1 MSCSYDSQPASAE
14 RFNALLR
21 LPGLTG
27 NALGQVGVEELRNGE
42 LASSQR
48 VANVVVMVDRA
59 FEVTFV
65 RFGLTDYSEFWVPVR
80 GGGDVFGSLTSRGLS
95 YRPKYVAVICVLS
108 CPSSRLIICRAIAS

>member
-1 MSCSYDSQPASAE
+1 VSCSYDTQLACAE

-21 LPGLTG
+21 VPLLTG
-27 NALGQVGVEELRNGE
+27 NALGQVGAEELRNGG

-48 VANVVVMVDRA
+48 VANVIVMVDRA

-65 RFGLTDYSEFWVPVR
+65 SLGLRDYPVRYVPVR

-95 YRPKYVAVICVLS
+95 YRPRYVAVICVLS
-108 CPSSRLIICRAIAS
+108 CPSSRLIICRATLS